1 MTAQSP
7 ESIYID
13 NQLMSLCEEPLE
25 SYFDMKG
32 NRPKLSWPST
42 ALWRGY
48 QGLWAILDNQLYL
61 IDLTLYLDEDSS
73 EIVDW
78 RDLFPGQSGNIKASW
93 FTGILRI
100 PQGELI
106 QYIHMDYQSV
116 HERDL
121 FIKIVNG
128 DVIEKKIINNEI
140 KEIKNNDGLFDII
153 EIDEE

>member
-32 NRPKLSWPST
+32 DRPKLTWPST

-48 QGLWAILDNQLYL
+48 QGLWAIQDNQLYL
-61 IDLTLYLDEDSS
+61 IDLTLYLCEESS

-78 RDLFPGQSGNIKASW
+78 RDLFPAQSGDIKAFW
-93 FTGILRI
+93 YTGTLRI
-100 PQGELI
+100 PQGKLL
-106 QYIHMDYQSV
+106 QYIHGGYLSV
-116 HERDL
+116 YERDL
-121 FIKIVNG
+121 FIKILNG
-128 DVIEKKIINNEI
+128 DVIEQKIVDNEI
-140 KEIKNNDGLFDII
+140 QEIKDNDGLFDII
-153 EIDEE
+153 DDG